1 MNILCIGDVV
11 GSNGCQ
17 FLRDNLS
24 RLKKEKNIDIVIING
39 ENSADGNGITPA
51 SAEFLFASGADVITT
66 GNHCFRRSESY
77 DMFENEEFLL
87 RPINLSKS
95 SPGHGS
101 CIIDKGRI
109 QIGVVNLI
117 GNTYMDGFSNAFEAI
132 DTLLKKGDM
141 PKITVVDFHAEA
153 TGEKNAMAF
162 YLDGRVS
169 AMFGTHTHIQTS
181 DAKIMKKGMGYI
193 TDVGM
198 TGVEESVLGVIPEN
212 VIKKLSTGMP
222 ARFDYADGECK
233 MEAVIFSID
242 EKSGK
247 TVSVEALRLK

>member
-17 FLRDNLS
+17 FLRNNLS

-95 SPGHGS
+95 SPGHGN

-132 DTLLKKGDM
+132 DILLKKGDM

-222 ARFDYADGECK
+222 SRFDYADGECK

-247 TVSVEALRLK
+247 TVSVETLRLK